1 MKMKFTGI
9 ATLLSVGVIGLMSSA
24 VIAQPPGGGPP
35 GGGFQMTP
43 EMKAKREAW
52 NKYNGVHKNLDLLSK
67 LMPKI
72 EKLNEEDDLKYT
84 KPQAVKLLGLLKT
97 WVPKKSLSEDEA
109 GALIKSLNGTLTTK
123 QIKKM
128 TTYPDRGGRP
138 GGGGFGGGRPGGGG
152 PPGGGPPG
160 GGPPP
165 GGGGGRPGGGPPG
178 GKMGGGFKMPD
189 PPKGSYNP
197 LNADTIP
204 FEGRRPRVKKAI
216 EDFKNQLTAQAK

>member
-1 MKMKFTGI
+1 MKFTGI
-9 ATLLSVGVIGLMSSA
+9 ATLLSVGVIGLTTSA
-24 VIAQPPGGGPP
+24 AFAQPPS

-84 KPQAVKLLGLLKT
+84 KPQSVKLLGLLKT
-97 WVPKKSLSEDEA
+97 YVPKKSLSEDEA

-138 GGGGFGGGRPGGGG
+138 GGGGGFGGGRPGGGG
-152 PPGGGPPG
+152 PPGGGPP
-160 GGPPP
+160 P
-165 GGGGGRPGGGPPG
+165 GGGGRPGGGPPGGFGG